1 MEPISG
7 RLRRTGMSTTLR
19 AALAAPVLLL
29 VLLLVGACAAN
40 GESADSA
47 ADSGGGSTSDAS
59 SSDTKDS
66 DSTLLQSP
74 ERASSDVAQDGGAKA
89 KGAAATTPALSR
101 AVISRGEITL
111 RARSLGTARAEVS
124 RLVTAWNG
132 SIADEQTEGDD
143 RGRLLSSTLTLR
155 VPVSRFG
162 EAMSA
167 LGGLGRVEH
176 QSRKSED
183 VTTQVIDNDAR
194 VRAAERSIRQ
204 IEALLGRATR
214 LSDIIAIEADLA
226 RRQADLDS
234 LKSQQA
240 WLEDQT
246 SLSTIVVH
254 LSRSGTDR
262 PDRDDDQGFVAG
274 LATGWTALKG
284 ATVAV
289 LTVLGAV
296 LPFATMLALLGV
308 PVWLV
313 VRRRLSAASAPARS
327 A

>member
-1 MEPISG
+1 
-7 RLRRTGMSTTLR
+7 
-19 AALAAPVLLL
+19 
-29 VLLLVGACAAN
+29 
-40 GESADSA
+40 
-47 ADSGGGSTSDAS
+47 
-59 SSDTKDS
+59 
-66 DSTLLQSP
+66 
-74 ERASSDVAQDGGAKA
+74 
-89 KGAAATTPALSR
+89 
-101 AVISRGEITL
+101 VISRGEITL
-111 RARSLGTARAEVS
+111 RARSIGTARTEVS

-143 RGRLLSSTLTLR
+143 RGRLLSSTVTLR
-155 VPVSRFG
+155 VPVTRFS

-167 LGGLGRVEH
+167 LGRLGRVEH

-204 IEALLGRATR
+204 IEALLGRATK

-234 LKSQQA
+234 LKSQQS
-240 WLEDQT
+240 WLADQT
-246 SLSTIVVH
+246 QLSTIVVH
-254 LSRSGTDR
+254 LSRTGTDR
-262 PDRDDDQGFVAG
+262 PDKDDDEGFVAG
-274 LATGWTALKG
+274 LAAGWTALKG
-284 ATVAV
+284 STVAV

-308 PVWLV
+308 PAWLV
-313 VRRRLSAASAPARS
+313 VRRRLSAGSAPARS

>member
-1 MEPISG
+1 
-7 RLRRTGMSTTLR
+7 MSTTLR
-19 AALAAPVLLL
+19 ATLASPLLLL
-29 VLLLVGACAAN
+29 VALLAAGCAAGSGASDDRGSVSGAASSDAEVGSDTGADTGSGGDPLVGAQAPRRAT
-40 GESADSA
+40 GDIAP
-47 ADSGGGSTSDAS
+47 GGGGKANRAAS
-59 SSDTKDS
+59 
-66 DSTLLQSP
+66 
-74 ERASSDVAQDGGAKA
+74 
-89 KGAAATTPALSR
+89 TPALTR
-101 AVISRGEITL
+101 AVISRGEIVL

-124 RLVTAWNG
+124 RLVTTWDG
-132 SIADEQTEGDD
+132 TIADEQSEGDA

-155 VPVSRFG
+155 VPVTRFG

-167 LGGLGRVEH
+167 LGRLGRVEH

-204 IEALLGRATR
+204 IEALLGRAR
-214 LSDIIAIEADLA
+214 KLSDIIAIEADLA

-254 LSRSGTDR
+254 LSRTGTHR
-262 PDRDDDQGFVAG
+262 PDKEDDKGFVAG
-274 LATGWTALKG
+274 LTAGWTAMKG
-284 ATVAV
+284 ATVAM

-296 LPFATMLALLGV
+296 LPFATMLALVGV
-308 PVWLV
+308 PLWVV
-313 VRRRLSAASAPARS
+313 VRRRLSAGSAPARS

>member
-1 MEPISG
+1 
-7 RLRRTGMSTTLR
+7 MSTTLR

-29 VLLLVGACAAN
+29 VVLLAAGCAA
-40 GESADSA
+40 GGQTADSA
-47 ADSGGGSTSDAS
+47 ADTSGGSTSDS
-59 SSDTKDS
+59 SSEALDS
-66 DSTLLQSP
+66 GDALPQAP
-74 ERASSDVAQDGGAKA
+74 ERASSDVAPNNGAKVGGGQDSGAKA
-89 KGAAATTPALSR
+89 TRAVATTPALTR
-101 AVISRGEITL
+101 AVISRGEVTL
-111 RARSLGTARAEVS
+111 LARSLGTARAEVS
-124 RLVTAWNG
+124 RLVTSWNG
-132 SIADEQTEGDD
+132 SIADEQTEGDG

-167 LGGLGRVEH
+167 LGRLGRVEH

-204 IEALLGRATR
+204 IEALLGRATK

-254 LSRSGTDR
+254 LSRSGTAR
-262 PDRDDDQGFVAG
+262 PDRDDDRGFVAG
-274 LATGWTALKG
+274 LASGWTALKG

-289 LTVLGAV
+289 LTVVGAT

-313 VRRRLSAASAPARS
+313 VRRRLSAGSAPARS